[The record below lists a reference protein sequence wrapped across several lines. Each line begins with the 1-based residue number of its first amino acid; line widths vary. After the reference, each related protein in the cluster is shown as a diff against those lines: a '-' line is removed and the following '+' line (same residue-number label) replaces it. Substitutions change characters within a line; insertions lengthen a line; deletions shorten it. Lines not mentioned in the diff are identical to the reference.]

1 MWYEFEGENFFLI
14 HTTRQAFKVRKNYFL
29 PWHWRK
35 KFFLLV
41 KHGKKYCPNCLSILI
56 YWLNNFFFSN
66 IKFCTLF
73 RKTLNFCISLI
84 LEKKERRI
92 YAESYA
98 YNMYIPTYVYV
109 LFFMSAYMPEVSLSF
124 ITMWMN
130 LKVRCPL
137 QDVADMSKLKWEH
150 LKMKMFS
157 GSAER
162 WRYSIRL
169 FSKMSDKREGGVKN
183 LKKWVTSFMDCPKLY
198 QSNGY
203 QS

>member
-1 MWYEFEGENFFLI
+1 MWYEFEGEFFFSHSYHERSIQSTKKLFSTLTLAKKI
-14 HTTRQAFKVRKNYFL
+14 FSFRQTWEKIL
-29 PWHWRK
+29 PQLSK
-35 KFFLLV
+35 YIDLL
-41 KHGKKYCPNCLSILI
+41 GKQI
-56 YWLNNFFFSN
+56 FFSN

-98 YNMYIPTYVYV
+98 YNMYYIPTYVYV

-162 WRYSIRL
+162 WRYSTQWPESL
-169 FSKMSDKREGGVKN
+169 LLGWN
-183 LKKWVTSFMDCPKLY
+183 
-198 QSNGY
+198 N
-203 QS
+203 

>member
-1 MWYEFEGENFFLI
+1 MPQLSRYI
-14 HTTRQAFKVRKNYFL
+14 D
-29 PWHWRK
+29 
-35 KFFLLV
+35 LL
-41 KHGKKYCPNCLSILI
+41 GKQI
-56 YWLNNFFFSN
+56 FFSN

-137 QDVADMSKLKWEH
+137 QDVSDMSKVKWEH

-169 FSKMSDKREGGVKN
+169 FSKMSGWGQKSQKMSDI
-183 LKKWVTSFMDCPKLY
+183 LKKKKKLFIR
-198 QSNGY
+198 NFRFKIR
-203 QS
+203 

>member
-1 MWYEFEGENFFLI
+1 MIWI
-14 HTTRQAFKVRKNYFL
+14 WRRKIFSHSY
-29 PWHWRK
+29 HERSIQSTK
-35 KFFLLV
+35 KLFSTLTLTE
-41 KHGKKYCPNCLSILI
+41 
-56 YWLNNFFFSN
+56 NFFFSFGQTWEKTYVHIAPIICILRGTKIFFSN
-66 IKFCTLF
+66 LKFCTLF

-98 YNMYIPTYVYV
+98 YNMYIVHTY
-109 LFFMSAYMPEVSLSF
+109 LCICTFFMSAYMPEVSLSF

-137 QDVADMSKLKWEH
+137 QDVSDMSKLKWEH

-162 WRYSIRL
+162 LRYSIKL
-169 FSKMSDKREGGVKN
+169 F
-183 LKKWVTSFMDCPKLY
+183 L
-198 QSNGY
+198 
-203 QS
+203 

>member
-1 MWYEFEGENFFLI
+1 MIWIWRRIFFFSFIPREKHSKYEKTIFYPDIGE
-14 HTTRQAFKVRKNYFL
+14 
-29 PWHWRK
+29 K
-35 KFFLLV
+35 KFFFGQTWEKIMPQLSRYIDLL
-41 KHGKKYCPNCLSILI
+41 GKQI
-56 YWLNNFFFSN
+56 FFSN

-137 QDVADMSKLKWEH
+137 QDVSDMSKLKWEH

-183 LKKWVTSFMDCPKLY
+183 LKKWVTF
-198 QSNGY
+198 
-203 QS
+203 

>member
-1 MWYEFEGENFFLI
+1 MIWIWRRIFFLI
-14 HTTRQAFKVRKNYFL
+14 HTTREAFKVRKNYFL

-35 KFFLLV
+35 KFFFGQTW
-41 KHGKKYCPNCLSILI
+41 GKKIMPQLSRYIDLLGKQI
-56 YWLNNFFFSN
+56 FFSN

-98 YNMYIPTYVYV
+98 YNMYYIPTYVYV

-137 QDVADMSKLKWEH
+137 QDVVDMSKVKWEH

-183 LKKWVTSFMDCPKLY
+183 LKKWVTF
-198 QSNGY
+198 
-203 QS
+203 